1 MSKKKSYM
9 DKDNIL
15 SEGILDKLFKFLK
28 LDKSEQDKVKKD
40 RKLKNVISAFNNDQ
54 KKLEKSLHK
63 YTGEKV
69 KLTRY

>member
-1 MSKKKSYM
+1 M

-40 RKLKNVISAFNNDQ
+40 RKLKNVISDFNNAQ

>member
-40 RKLKNVISAFNNDQ
+40 RKLKNVISDFNNAQ